1 MNIAL
6 LGPSG
11 AGKGTQAAKLCPHF
25 GLQHLSTGDLLRTN
39 LATGTPLGV
48 QAREYM
54 HQGELV
60 PDELVAA
67 MLEERVRAIPASQ
80 GVLLDGFPR
89 TPEQAG
95 FLDEMFKR
103 CGRWLDAVVYLN
115 VGEEAVL
122 NRLRGRLVCR
132 ACHLPYHVQWQ
143 RPARAGVCDE
153 CGGELQPRPD
163 DHDEIARAR
172 WKVFLRHN
180 HAVLNYY
187 QESGRLHLVDGAGTI
202 GIVYAEVVALLGAM
216 QRLEAESTTRVELQL
231 LRAEPEFT
239 VPAAAAVRSD
249 TLNLVLLGAP
259 GSGKGTYAEF
269 LKQHFNLCHV
279 ASGDL
284 FRANLMNATQLGQYA
299 KSYMESGELV
309 PDDITEAMIAARLAE
324 IGADFGFLLD
334 GFPRTMPQAQ
344 ALTEMFANLGRTL
357 GAVLHIRVADETL
370 IQRLASR
377 RSCRGCPASYNLQS
391 RPPARAGV
399 CDRCGGELHQRADDN
414 PNTVRARLKTFHR
427 QTAPLIDSYQR
438 AGLLAELDG
447 EGDIATG
454 NARVLA
460 VVNGVRERVSSSAD
474 SPLPA
479 A

>member
-1 MNIAL
+1 MNIAI

-39 LATGTPLGV
+39 LAAGTALGA
-48 QAREYM
+48 QAREFM
-54 HQGELV
+54 HGGELV

-67 MLEERVRAIPASQ
+67 MLEDRVRTIPVEQ

-95 FLDEMFKR
+95 FLDEMMKR

-115 VGEEAVL
+115 VGEAAVL
-122 NRLRGRLVCR
+122 ERLRGRLVCR
-132 ACHLPYHVQWQ
+132 KCHLPFHVQWQ
-143 RPARAGVCDE
+143 RPAKAGVCDE

-180 HAVLNYY
+180 RAVLDYY

-202 GIVYAEVVALLGAM
+202 GTVYAEVVALLGAM
-216 QRLEAESTTRVELQL
+216 QRLEAGGTTRVELQL

-239 VPAAAAVRSD
+239 VPAPVRSD
-249 TLNLVLLGAP
+249 TLNLVLLGGP

-269 LKQHFNLCHV
+269 LKQQFQLCHV

-284 FRANLMNATQLGQYA
+284 FRENLRNATQLGQYA
-299 KSYMESGELV
+299 QSYMESGELV

-324 IGADFGFLLD
+324 IDGQTGFLLD
-334 GFPRTMPQAQ
+334 GFPRTLPQAE
-344 ALTEMFANLGRTL
+344 ALAEMFGNLGRTL
-357 GAVLHIRVADETL
+357 AGVLHIRADDETMV
-370 IQRLASR
+370 QRLCVR
-377 RSCRGCPASYNLQS
+377 RSCRSCPASYNLRY

-399 CDRCGGELHQRADDN
+399 CDRCGGELYQRADDN
-414 PNTVRARLKTFHR
+414 PDTIRARLKTFHR
-427 QTAPLIDSYQR
+427 QTAPLIERYQQ
-438 AGLLAELDG
+438 AGLLVDVDG

-460 VVNGVRERVSSSAD
+460 AVNELQARVVA
-474 SPLPA
+474 
-479 A
+479 